1 MLPVE
6 SGRISKTRR
15 MMELRRY
22 REGDVGA
29 LARLGVAA
37 FGNSVS
43 DWEENFD
50 PGRNARLDLEQVH
63 VIEEDGEARA
73 SATVLPLESYVEGEP
88 RPMGGISA
96 VMVHPAYR
104 RRGYAGELMRAV
116 LRDMHERDVALSL
129 LAPFA
134 HAFYRVFGYELAT
147 EDIEYR
153 LKPSDLP
160 PSTEQSHLRAYRE
173 EDLSTLINLY
183 EAEARRHTLSVRR
196 SEAYWKA
203 TLTKEGTDGAV
214 YERDGGVE
222 GYIIYRISGW
232 QEQYP
237 RRTLKVDELVAAT
250 PRAKAAFLSFMGGL
264 DPQVYG
270 IKHFTPRGE
279 PLHPYLKSS
288 YVKASIEPDQM
299 LCLVD
304 VEKALGYLQLTPEA
318 PLVLDVKDDVIPDNH
333 GQYTIADG
341 KVARGAE
348 VEESVSLDVRQLAQ
362 LYAGYLPAKDLAR
375 HSLLDASSPEALEL
389 LDSLFPVGD
398 PWLYG
403 LDHF

>member
-1 MLPVE
+1 
-6 SGRISKTRR
+6 

-22 REGDVGA
+22 RDGDVGA

-50 PGRNARLDLEQVH
+50 PERNARLDLEQVH

-73 SATVLPLESYVEGEP
+73 SATVLPLESFVGGEP

-104 RRGYAGELMRAV
+104 RRGFAGKLMRAA
-116 LRDMHERDVALSL
+116 LRDMRERDVALSL
-129 LAPFA
+129 LSPFA

-147 EDIEYR
+147 EDIAYT

-160 PSTEQSHLRAYRE
+160 TSTEQSHLRAYRK
-173 EDLSTLINLY
+173 EDLSVLMNLY
-183 EAEARRHTLSVRR
+183 EAEARGHTLSVRR
-196 SEAYWKA
+196 SEAYWRSDEIGKN
-203 TLTKEGTDGAV
+203 KDIAV

-222 GYIIYRISGW
+222 GYILYKMSGW
-232 QEQYP
+232 QEDRAPQ
-237 RRTLKVDELVAAT
+237 RTLRVDELVAAT
-250 PRAKAAFLSFMGGL
+250 PRAREALLSFMAGFN
-264 DPQVYG
+264 PMVYG

-279 PLHPYLKSS
+279 PLHPYLKNS
-288 YVKASIEPDQM
+288 YVKARIEPDQM
-299 LCLVD
+299 LRLVD
-304 VEKALGYLQLTPEA
+304 VEKALGFLEPASEA
-318 PLVLDVKDDVIPDNH
+318 PLVLEVKDDVMAENH
-333 GQYTIADG
+333 GKYT
-341 KVARGAE
+341 VAGGNVVRG
-348 VEESVSLDVRQLAQ
+348 VEAQESVSLDVRQLAQ
-362 LYAGYLPAKDLAR
+362 LYAGYLPVRDLAR
-375 HSLLDASSPEALEL
+375 HDLLDASSPEALEL

-403 LDHF
+403 PDHF